1 MVNQITPGGSA
12 LAVQQVYFAIGAAII
27 VLLVA
32 ATTLA
37 TASIVRGTPWLAAH
51 VALSPVLVTAA
62 LVSFDMLGVALATF
76 GLACWARR
84 RPVAAGVLLGAAVM
98 ARTYPLVIIAAIVLI
113 AVRDKQLRPM
123 ARMLGGAAAAV
134 AVCCA
139 LAVLMGGN
147 PLDPYRTWWDQKGSY
162 GAPSY
167 VLTIAHVSVPG
178 DALSIIAVLGWVIA
192 ILLGLYLTGRPKE
205 RTQLAPLALTM
216 LVVVLLTGKSMSVQ
230 TCLWLLPLLAV
241 SAIRWR
247 DHLVWAGVEITYFV
261 MVWLYIAGP
270 SNPGKA
276 MPGAAFS
283 FFLIVRAIAYVGIA
297 WASWESSE
305 DLPRDPLDPYAEPRP
320 APAAGRRFPHPVT

>member
-1 MVNQITPGGSA
+1 MQQI
-12 LAVQQVYFAIGAAII
+12 YFAIGAVII

-51 VALSPVLVTAA
+51 VALSPVLITAA

-98 ARTYPLVIIAAIVLI
+98 ARTYPLVIIAAIALI
-113 AVRDKQLRPM
+113 ALRDKQTRPLWRLL
-123 ARMLGGAAAAV
+123 AGAAAAIV
-134 AVCCA
+134 VC
-139 LAVLMGGN
+139 LGLVLVTGGN
-147 PLDPYRTWWDQKGSY
+147 PFDPYRTWWEAKASY

-167 VLTIAHVSVPG
+167 LFTITHISVPG
-178 DALSIIAVLGWVIA
+178 ATLSIVAIFGWVMA
-192 ILLGLYLTGRPKE
+192 LLLGLYLTGRAKE
-205 RTQLAPLALTM
+205 QTQLAPLALTM

-230 TCLWLLPLLAV
+230 ACLWVLPLLAI
-241 SAIRWR
+241 SAMRWR
-247 DHLVWAGVEITYFV
+247 DHLIWAGVEIAYFV

-270 SNPGKA
+270 SNQGKA
-276 MPGAAFS
+276 MPAAVFS

-297 WASWESSE
+297 WAAWESSE
-305 DLPRDPLDPYAEPRP
+305 DLPSDPLEPSAEPSP
-320 APAAGRRFPHPVT
+320 SAAAGRRFPHPAA